1 MTADAAASAKHT
13 SQVKAADANDV
24 LNASMEHAVCRTS
37 LMLKTAAHA
46 SEPENELPSLK
57 HQRKRVAFFAAR
69 PKVREGE
76 SQSSLK
82 WLSELTL
89 RRRC

>member
-1 MTADAAASAKHT
+1 MFIHSHPHT
-13 SQVKAADANDV
+13 
-24 LNASMEHAVCRTS
+24 
-37 LMLKTAAHA
+37 LMLKLAAHA
-46 SEPENELPSLK
+46 NAPEHKLPSLK

-69 PKVREGE
+69 AKEREGE
-76 SQSSLK
+76 SLSSLK